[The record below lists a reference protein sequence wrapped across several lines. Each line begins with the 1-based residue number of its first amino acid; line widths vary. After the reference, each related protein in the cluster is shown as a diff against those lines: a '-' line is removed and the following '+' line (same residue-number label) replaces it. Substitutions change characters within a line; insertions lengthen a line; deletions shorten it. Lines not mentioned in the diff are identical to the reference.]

1 MGSAPP
7 SVFAAALTQVW
18 TVVMPPAVAAQNFGV
33 GPCRD
38 EAYGDVLEAM
48 ALVAS
53 SQPNEAMARIV
64 LAVQWPQW

>member
-1 MGSAPP
+1 
-7 SVFAAALTQVW
+7 
-18 TVVMPPAVAAQNFGV
+18 MPPAVAAQNFGV

-38 EAYGDVLEAM
+38 ETYGDVLEAM

-64 LAVQWPQW
+64 LAVQWSQW